1 MAQKNRWLVAA
12 LSACMHL
19 SIGSVY
25 AYSVMLDPLK
35 QSLGWEASDV
45 KWAFSLAI
53 VFLGLSA
60 AFLGPWIQKM
70 GPRKA
75 GMLCAVLYGLG
86 ISGAG
91 FAISQG
97 SYALFIACYGVLGGI
112 GLGIGYLAPI
122 PALVRWFPDK
132 KGIGTGICV
141 MGFGFAA
148 LVFGPLMTKLFA
160 SLAGVILIKDA
171 DPLALQTAI
180 AHTLMGLGALYLIL
194 IMSVAQYLDYPPAN
208 WSPNSSTIKSQQYTA
223 EIEEL
228 TLAQAS
234 KTLPFYLMWG
244 MFFLNIMCGISL
256 ISVAAKLA
264 KEIVHFDPIQAA
276 AVVGL
281 LGLFNGAGRFVWA
294 AISDKIGRIWT
305 YRSFYLIQLGIMGLL
320 IANPNPHPLVFEALL
335 CLWISCYGAGFSVL
349 PAFLG
354 ELFGKKHLGSIQGTM
369 LTAWSTA
376 GLVGP
381 WLITYV
387 HDKTTSYASV
397 FPVFAILLVFAL
409 ILSIPMGKAIKKQ
422 ELALQ
427 GA

>member
-1 MAQKNRWLVAA
+1 MAHKNRWLVAA
-12 LSACMHL
+12 FSAGMHL

-25 AYSVMLDPLK
+25 AYSVMIDPLK
-35 QSLGWEASDV
+35 QSLGWEAADV

-60 AFLGPWIQKM
+60 AFLGPLIQKM

-75 GMLCAVLYGLG
+75 GMLCAALYGTG
-86 ISGAG
+86 IIGAG
-91 FAISQG
+91 FAVSIASFP
-97 SYALFIACYGVLGGI
+97 LFITCYGVIGGI

-148 LVFGPLMTKLFA
+148 LIFGPLMTKLFA
-160 SLAGVILIKDA
+160 SWAGVLAIKDA
-171 DPLALQTAI
+171 NPQALQA
-180 AHTLMGLGALYLIL
+180 
-194 IMSVAQYLDYPPAN
+194 SVAQTLMVLGAVYFAIIFAVSQYLAYPPEN
-208 WSPNSSTIKSQQYTA
+208 WSPNQNSNTKNQKAIVEA
-223 EIEEL
+223 PDM
-228 TLAQAS
+228 TLSEAARTS
-234 KTLPFYLMWG
+234 KYYLMWG

-276 AVVGL
+276 AVVGM
-281 LGLFNGAGRFVWA
+281 LGLFNGAGRFFWA
-294 AISDKIGRIWT
+294 AVSDKIGRIWT
-305 YRSFYLIQLGIMGLL
+305 YRSFYIIQLAIMGVL
-320 IANPNPHPLVFEALL
+320 ISNPNPSPLLFEALL
-335 CLWISCYGAGFSVL
+335 CLWITCYGAGFSVL

-381 WLITYV
+381 WLITFV
-387 HDKTTSYASV
+387 HDKTSSYSGV
-397 FPVFAILLVFAL
+397 FPVFAGLLLLAL
-409 ILSIPMGKAIKKQ
+409 ILSIPMGRAVIAM
-422 ELALQ
+422 ESR
-427 GA
+427 G

>member
-1 MAQKNRWLVAA
+1 MANKNRWLVAA
-12 LSACMHL
+12 LSATMHL

-25 AYSVMLDPLK
+25 AYSVLLDPLK
-35 QSLGWEASDV
+35 QSLGWGAADV

-60 AFLGPWIQKM
+60 AFLGPWIQKI

-75 GMLCAVLYGLG
+75 GMLCALLYGLG
-86 ISGAG
+86 ISGSG
-91 FAISQG
+91 FAIHLA
-97 SYALFIACYGVLGGI
+97 SYPLFILTYGVIGGI

-160 SLAGVILIKDA
+160 QLAGVLAIKDA
-171 DPLALQTAI
+171 SPAALQTAI
-180 AHTLMGLGALYLIL
+180 SHTLMGLGAVYFTMIF
-194 IMSVAQYLDYPPAN
+194 SVAQYLAYPPEN
-208 WSPNSSTIKSQQYTA
+208 WTPKATGHNKSSQNTFEA
-223 EIEEL
+223 EEL

-256 ISVAAKLA
+256 ISVAAKMA

-281 LGLFNGAGRFVWA
+281 LGLFNGAGRFFWA
-294 AISDKIGRIWT
+294 AVSDKIGRIWT
-305 YRSFYLIQLGIMGLL
+305 YRAFYVIQLAIMGVL
-320 IANPNPHPLVFEALL
+320 ISHPDPSPYVFEALL

-381 WLITYV
+381 WLITFV
-387 HDKTTSYASV
+387 HDRTQSYASI
-397 FPVFAILLVFAL
+397 FPVFAVLLVLAL
-409 ILSIPMGKAIKKQ
+409 VLSIPMGRAVKKMEIQ
-422 ELALQ
+422 A
-427 GA
+427 A